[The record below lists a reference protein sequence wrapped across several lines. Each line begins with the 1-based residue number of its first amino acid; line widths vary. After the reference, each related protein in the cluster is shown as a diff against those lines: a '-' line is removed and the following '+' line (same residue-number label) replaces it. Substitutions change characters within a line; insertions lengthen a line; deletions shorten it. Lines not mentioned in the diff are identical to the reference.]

1 VAAPPERLE
10 GPVIDNELEDLATDD
25 TDEESSDHDTDPDIR
40 GPDDTLR
47 EPLKVRRSP

>member
-1 VAAPPERLE
+1 L
-10 GPVIDNELEDLATDD
+10 IDDELEDLAED
-25 TDEESSDHDTDPDIR
+25 TEEESNDHDTDPDIR